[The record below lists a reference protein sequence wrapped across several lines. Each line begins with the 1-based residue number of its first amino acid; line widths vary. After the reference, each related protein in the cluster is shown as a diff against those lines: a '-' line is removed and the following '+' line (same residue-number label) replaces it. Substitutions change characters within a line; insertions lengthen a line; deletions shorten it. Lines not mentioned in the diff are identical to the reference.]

1 MSRIRRLNSLY
12 QNANSSIQH
21 IAIHDDLLHTFSRA
35 VRQLNFEVRDWANVS
50 TDLDEALACLR
61 RAEWRLRNQ
70 PGVFNSEHPA
80 KVHLARGLFLLNR
93 LSESLDPDLQN
104 ACRIIVENG
113 NSIFESKEST
123 LNSNLVRLIKEAEA
137 FGSSL
142 PLIVVRQEDLVAST
156 VSFLNS
162 ELSSK
167 VKVSTGFKV
176 LQTKPTIDKLFV
188 IGNSNDYQ
196 SSLIT
201 VMFTQFGTTLIGY
214 DWVPEQDAIET
225 SLSELACKSISIKI
239 NHSITDDKTDAI
251 DISHFLEPS
260 IEISARQLKHVA
272 KGVYSK
278 IEAANA
284 DEDVIPCKAYLLAG
298 NQVVF
303 LPTKDGA
310 LDCLDLN
317 AQEGSRVQRMS
328 IQSLGI
334 GSVILL
340 RVGKSDSESIFEM
353 ANAIGGAEA
362 VLYREL
368 QKEWKDRLKDRISI
382 LGSQLVVRQ
391 LKDLGIVNP
400 WINEWKSFKNNIRP
414 ENDHYFRTL
423 LIYLDIEPEETM
435 KAMNALR
442 RLHLIG
448 AMRFRKML
456 KDQFENADLDEIYE
470 KGFLIEDLG
479 ESPEIAKLGA
489 YACLSIGDEV
499 FDVPESAVKQLQGT
513 VD

>member
-1 MSRIRRLNSLY
+1 
-12 QNANSSIQH
+12 
-21 IAIHDDLLHTFSRA
+21 
-35 VRQLNFEVRDWANVS
+35 
-50 TDLDEALACLR
+50 
-61 RAEWRLRNQ
+61 
-70 PGVFNSEHPA
+70 
-80 KVHLARGLFLLNR
+80 
-93 LSESLDPDLQN
+93 
-104 ACRIIVENG
+104 
-113 NSIFESKEST
+113 
-123 LNSNLVRLIKEAEA
+123 
-137 FGSSL
+137 
-142 PLIVVRQEDLVAST
+142 VRQEDLVAST

-162 ELSSK
+162 ELLNK

-176 LQTKPTIDKLFV
+176 LQTKPTIDTLFV

-201 VMFTQFGTTLIGY
+201 VIFTQFGTTLIGY

-239 NHSITDDKTDAI
+239 NHAITDDKTDAI

-284 DEDVIPCKAYLLAG
+284 DEDVIQCKAYLLAG

-317 AQEGSRVQRMS
+317 SQQGSRVQRMS

-353 ANAIGGAEA
+353 ANALGGAEA
-362 VLYREL
+362 VSYREL

-382 LGSQLVVRQ
+382 LGSQLVIRQ

-414 ENDHYFRTL
+414 ENDDYFRTL